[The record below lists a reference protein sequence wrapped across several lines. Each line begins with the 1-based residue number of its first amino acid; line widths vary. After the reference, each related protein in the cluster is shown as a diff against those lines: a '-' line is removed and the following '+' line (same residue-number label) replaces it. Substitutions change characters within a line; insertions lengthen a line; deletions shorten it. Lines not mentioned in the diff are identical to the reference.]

1 MRAVPI
7 SAALLACA
15 VAGCAIRSDVQP
27 VGFGRVD
34 SVCIE
39 RNDAVLMEGFLPAL
53 VKQIEARGV
62 ATEVYAGA
70 PPADCRHRVTYTA
83 NWSWDMAMYLTYAQI
98 NVYDGVREGAPR
110 IGRRGLRR
118 DRRGR
123 ESRQVRR
130 HGVQDRAARGAA
142 LPDPR
147 LIA

>member
-1 MRAVPI
+1 MRAVHI

-110 IGRRGLRR
+110 IGGAVYDATAGGANLGKFG
-118 DRRGR
+118 DT
-123 ESRQVRR
+123 ESK
-130 HGVQDRAARGAA
+130 
-142 LPDPR
+142 
-147 LIA
+147 IAPLVEQLFPTLD